1 MSVLHDRSRQGG
13 RLEDLSQES
22 FDTLLSILD
31 EEDAQRRIAVAQEV
45 GRRGRA
51 GETRVIPVLVG
62 RLSDGGEWIAEAAS
76 DALWSLGEPAV
87 TPLVGV
93 LEDRDAAPWAHVW
106 AARTSMYIGDPRAV
120 LPMLE
125 LVQDSNE
132 SLKERGAIAAYVG
145 HMKDERAVQPLI
157 DIVKDSRADPELQ
170 SIAADA
176 LSATGDRRAI
186 AAFLE
191 VLHRDDVRFHTEFD
205 RRELGKLQA
214 AQHEASGDMAA
225 QLADMVKG
233 LERGRSLHDR
243 ILRALRAFRDPNTL
257 EFMLPQLATDDAS
270 HRTSI
275 AAVLGDIGEPALD
288 PLLEAMDS
296 EDERVREGAAEAL
309 GFMADPRAIP
319 RLADVLLQDRQASV
333 RRAAASS
340 LGFAGNER
348 VMESLMQGIRDDDVH
363 VRQASVQALYELAG
377 VGRADARVLPALE
390 EAIRSDDGQIY
401 GHFVVRDAAA
411 RAVKEIRRVLNN
423 RE

>member
-1 MSVLHDRSRQGG
+1 V
-13 RLEDLSQES
+13 EDLSQES
-22 FDTLLSILD
+22 FDTLLSILE
-31 EEDAQRRIAVAQEV
+31 EEDARRRMAVAQEV
-45 GRRGRA
+45 GRRART
-51 GETRVIPVLVG
+51 GETRAIPILI
-62 RLSDGGEWIAEAAS
+62 RMLSDAGEYVAEAAS
-76 DALWSLGEPAV
+76 DALWPLGEVAV
-87 TPLVGV
+87 TPLVEV
-93 LEDRDAAPWAHVW
+93 LRDRYAAPWTHIW
-106 AARTSMYIGDPRAV
+106 AARTLMYIGDPRGV
-120 LPMLE
+120 EPMLE
-125 LVQDSNE
+125 LVQDPNE
-132 SLKERGAIAAYVG
+132 SLEKRGAIAMYVG
-145 HMKDERAVQPLI
+145 YTKDGRAVQPLI
-157 DIVKDSRADPELQ
+157 DLLKDDEVDPELR
-170 SIAADA
+170 SSVASA
-176 LSATGDRRAI
+176 LGEIGDRRVV

-191 VLHRDDVRFHTEFD
+191 VLRREDVRFHTEYALL
-205 RRELGKLQA
+205 ELQKLRAEQRA
-214 AQHEASGDMAA
+214 ASDDMAA
-225 QLADMVKG
+225 QLAGMVKG
-233 LERGRSLHDR
+233 LELGRSLHDR
-243 ILRALRAFRDPNTL
+243 ILGALRAFRDPSTL
-257 EFMLPQLATDDAS
+257 DFLLPQLATDDAS
-270 HRTSI
+270 HRNAI
-275 AAVLGDIGEPALD
+275 AAALGDIGEPALD

-363 VRQASVQALYELAG
+363 VRQASVQALNQLAR